1 MARKDLGV
9 IRQAKQALDDICSEL
24 LVTAS
29 REIGAADAAAEECV
43 ASEDPAFDFGVETDA
58 THGMARRADDLKG
71 TLPYFDDLAVFQVNI
86 GQIAIARKRE
96 TEHRSL
102 LPRTEEVVLYVGMR
116 RHLNAITLFHG
127 IVAHDMVDVTMRV
140 DDH

>member
-9 IRQAKQALDDICSEL
+9 IRQAKQALDNICSEL

-29 REIGAADAAAEECV
+29 RKIGTTDATAEECV

-58 THGMARRADDLKG
+58 TDGMARRANDLKG
-71 TLPYFDDLAVFQVNI
+71 TLPYFNDFTVLQIDIRQVAV
-86 GQIAIARKRE
+86 ARKRQP
-96 TEHRSL
+96 EHGCL
-102 LPRTEEVVLYVGMR
+102 LPRTEKVALYVGMR

-127 IVAHDMVDVTMRV
+127 IFAHDMVDVTMRV